1 MSGLAVAI
9 LAAGRSA
16 RFGAEDKLA
25 APFRGKPLGLH
36 TADALI
42 RLDVLRRWVIVR
54 TADHP
59 CAPGWTSAG
68 FEPVVNP
75 HAADGMASSLRCA
88 AERALEIGAE
98 GLMVCLADMP
108 LVPPAHFA
116 ALVQAWAEHG
126 GLVASQDGAL
136 VSPPA
141 IFSREQF
148 GVLIGLTG
156 DQGAKPL
163 LQRAYRVFC
172 SPGALV
178 DVDDPETLRRLSK
191 GWRNDYRRA
200 EA

>member
-25 APFRGKPLGLH
+25 ALFRGKPLGLH
-36 TADALI
+36 TAEALTG
-42 RLDVLRRWVIVR
+42 LEFGHRWVIVR

-59 CAPGWTSAG
+59 CAPGWTWAG
-68 FEPVVNP
+68 FETVVNAD
-75 HAADGMASSLRCA
+75 AAQGMGASLRCA
-88 AERALEIGAE
+88 AERAKEAGAE

-108 LVPPAHFA
+108 LVPSAHFS
-116 ALVQAWAEHG
+116 ALVQAWTERG

-148 GVLIGLTG
+148 GALSSLTG

-163 LQRAYRVFC
+163 LKTAYRVT
-172 SPGALV
+172 SPRGALV
-178 DVDDPETLRRLSK
+178 DVDDPETLRRLSSQ
-191 GWRNDYRRA
+191 YSF
-200 EA
+200 